1 MGIAVEYLIT
11 AVFGFVPETCGVV
24 LEHEER
30 VWSVLLHGCFIVCF
44 DCLSMLCGLL
54 VQLSVFMWFWAR
66 TGCEAVLGGREEE
79 VCGAGAGKG
88 DWGGAEGAD

>member
-1 MGIAVEYLIT
+1 
-11 AVFGFVPETCGVV
+11 
-24 LEHEER
+24 
-30 VWSVLLHGCFIVCF
+30 
-44 DCLSMLCGLL
+44 MLCGLL

-88 DWGGAEGAD
+88 NWGGAEGAD